1 MESTCPGSL
10 LKKVGII
17 FWSLLEME
25 CVQTRLHLVAS
36 YQYHYSVCLS
46 VCMYVCLYVCM
57 YVILQYCIAKQ
68 NKI

>member
-46 VCMYVCLYVCM
+46 VCMYVCMYVCM
-57 YVILQYCIAKQ
+57 
-68 NKI
+68 